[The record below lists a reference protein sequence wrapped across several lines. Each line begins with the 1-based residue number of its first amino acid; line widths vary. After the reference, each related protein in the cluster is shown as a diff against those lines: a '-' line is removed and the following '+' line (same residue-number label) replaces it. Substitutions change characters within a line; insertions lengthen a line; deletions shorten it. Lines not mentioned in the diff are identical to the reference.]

1 LNSLTKGAGAP
12 TAAPW
17 LSLVIP
23 SYRGEQW
30 VATALDSVARQPSD
44 GVEVLFVDGGP
55 SSAAADIARTFSDR
69 LCLRIFERADLDSWH
84 KKTNFAVQMAQAE
97 HVCWLGVDDVWLPG
111 RAKAVRGWISDAPM
125 IPLHL
130 AASILI
136 DRDGKR
142 LGRWRCPLPSG
153 KELSSQ
159 FVFQRLLVQNFVA
172 APAPVFRR
180 DAWLGC
186 GGLDENLWYTADWDI
201 WLKLACSGPV
211 VYHNAMTIGFRIH
224 DGALTVTGSRDA
236 ADFRRQMETVLERHL
251 SQAGGDVQSIEPTAR
266 ASIAVNLALAAAL
279 AGDWHGLPHAAWQ
292 VCKLGPLGISR
303 YLRDSRLRERMLA
316 RCWAKIFGSF

>member
-1 LNSLTKGAGAP
+1 LNNLTQDAGAR

-17 LSLVIP
+17 LSLVVP

-30 VATALDSVARQPSD
+30 VATALDSVARQPPD

-69 LCLRIFERADLDSWH
+69 LRLRIFERADLDSWH

-97 HVCWLGVDDVWLPG
+97 HICWLGVDDVWLPG
-111 RAKAVRGWISDAPM
+111 RAKTVRGWISDAPR

-136 DRDGKR
+136 DRDGKP

-153 KELSSQ
+153 KELPSQ
-159 FVFQRLLVQNFVA
+159 LLIQRLLVQNFVA

-180 DAWLGC
+180 DAWLRC
-186 GGLDENLWYTADWDI
+186 GGLDEKLWYTADWDI
-201 WLKLACSGPV
+201 WLKLAGIGPV
-211 VYHNAMTIGFRIH
+211 VYHDAATIGFRIH
-224 DGALTVTGSRDA
+224 DGALTVTGSRDSR
-236 ADFRRQMETVLERHL
+236 DFKQQMEIVLERHL
-251 SQAGGDVQSIEPTAR
+251 SRASDDVRSIERAAR
-266 ASIAVNLALAAAL
+266 ASIGVNLALAAAA
-279 AGDWHGLPHAAWQ
+279 AGDWHGLPRAVWQ
-292 VCKLGPLGISR
+292 VFKLGPSGIAR
-303 YLRDSRLRERMLA
+303 YLRDSRLRERMLP
-316 RCWAKIFGSF
+316 RFWAKMFGSF